1 MWLWVDSHDKIV
13 SSRLGSAVLLI
24 TRCRESQGFSLTH
37 LYVAALQSQRY
48 KKTATYWLSMELS
61 CLSGVTLFVLGPLLD
76 IVLLLLFLAIGLAI
90 IILLAKVLL
99 FALPAAIIALVV
111 WFLTGNLLW
120 AGVAFLVVALISLL
134 RR

>member
-1 MWLWVDSHDKIV
+1 
-13 SSRLGSAVLLI
+13 
-24 TRCRESQGFSLTH
+24 
-37 LYVAALQSQRY
+37 
-48 KKTATYWLSMELS
+48 MELS
-61 CLSGVTLFVLGPLLD
+61 CLSGITLFVLGPLLD

-90 IILLAKVLL
+90 ILLLAKVLL